1 MSSEAK
7 VEAKTS
13 LSRDPQDPAVD
24 DEDLRREISDRYKYA
39 SNHFKDWAEV
49 AKEDM
54 AFGLGDQWVPEDLQ
68 KLKAQGRP
76 ALTFNRIKPII
87 SVVSGYQR
95 ENSSR
100 IKVSPEGGE
109 DRVFSEVMDRVLKA
123 IDKWS
128 HLGYKMSYWFD
139 DGLYTGKGWLE
150 AVLTYESDP
159 IRGELNF
166 LQRTP
171 YQILVDPDFNE
182 YDLNEWPRA
191 QYVFKVVRLSR
202 EVLKQ
207 IYPKHKNLIGGFVT
221 DADDV
226 LTNGSGLI
234 QEGGKDDYGNRP
246 NRATVVKRTKEEEES
261 GLKMDDKFTVKEYWR
276 PKMVDKYFVVDKESG
291 EPRSF
296 DKKDEAEAFV
306 TQQGFGKVIARKTPE
321 IWVAAMVGG
330 FVLQDDR
337 SPFEPYYSGYP
348 FFRFMADWEPSSES
362 EHLKVQGIVRS
373 LKDPQ
378 REKNK
383 SKSQTLHILNTQANS
398 GWIGDEEALT
408 NEGWKQLEEM
418 GAKAGITI
426 RKKKG
431 YELREILPKGPNQG
445 HLLREQQADQ
455 EFKQISA
462 VNPDLLGMQEGG
474 TDSGRA
480 ISLRIRQAVLS
491 LVRIFHNYRYSK
503 EIVGKFM
510 LRMVPSLFDEKKL
523 MKVLGQQY
531 MRNATD
537 PEIYPEGLNEG
548 HIRAFLMAVTDH
560 KYNVYVSEADQ
571 NKTIRFEV
579 FQSLLELVK
588 AGIPIPPD
596 LLVDYMDISN
606 SEEVKKKIREQ
617 QAMAMA
623 AAQAEAQAKKA

>member
-1 MSSEAK
+1 MSSEAQ

-24 DEDLRREISDRYKYA
+24 DEDLRREIADRFKYA
-39 SNHFKDWAEV
+39 SNHFKDWADV

-207 IYPKHKNLIGGFVT
+207 IYPKHKNLIGGFIT

-226 LTNGSGLI
+226 LANGSGLI
-234 QEGGKDDYGNRP
+234 QEGGKDDYGNRS
-246 NRATVVKRTKEEEES
+246 NRSTVVKRTKEEEES

-348 FFRFMADWEPSSES
+348 FFRFMADWEPSSEN

-398 GWIGDEEALT
+398 GWIGDEDALT